1 MEGKQETGLRLTLGV
16 LLVVYVFNFLDRQIV
31 TILAEPIARD
41 LSLSDVEIGVMTG
54 LSFALF
60 YSALGLPIARYAD
73 RPGTDRVRLIAVAMA
88 VWSAMTAL
96 CGFTQNFVQLLLA
109 RIGVGVGEAGSTPPS
124 HSLITDSTPPEQR
137 ARAFGIY
144 QLGPPIGGLIG
155 MVLGGVLADS
165 IGWRNA
171 FIVIGAP
178 GILLA
183 LLVTVLL
190 RDPRRRPGTGTVSAR
205 AQALGTREAITG
217 ILASRAMRLLLIV
230 ACFASFSTYG
240 ILIWTTIFF
249 QRSHGL
255 SPGETGIWF
264 GLVNGIA
271 SIAGVW
277 LGGLIGDRHRQSG
290 DQHLLTIPALTLML
304 STPLLLAA
312 FVVADWRLSMAII
325 FPAILLNWIYVAP
338 FYSAVQGLVPPA
350 ARAVA
355 SALILFLQNLVGLG
369 LGPVILGYFSD
380 VLKPEYGQDSVRYV
394 LFFASGLSLVAGLL
408 LWAARNYLPAEL
420 DRHDQPIPSA
430 EAA

>member
-1 MEGKQETGLRLTLGV
+1 MTLGV
-16 LLVVYVFNFLDRQIV
+16 LLVVYIFNFLDRQIV

-41 LSLSDVEIGVMTG
+41 LSLNDAEIGVLTG

-73 RPGTDRVRLIAVAMA
+73 NPRTDRVRLIAVAMA
-88 VWSAMTAL
+88 IWSAMTAL
-96 CGFTQNFVQLLLA
+96 CGFAQSFVQLLLA
-109 RIGVGVGEAGSTPPS
+109 RIGVGMGEAGSTPPS
-124 HSLITDSTPPEQR
+124 HSLITDSTPPDAR

-165 IGWRNA
+165 VGWRNA

-178 GILLA
+178 GVLLA
-183 LLVTVLL
+183 LVVVFVL
-190 RDPRRRPGTGTVSAR
+190 RDPRRSEHALAQAEPPKSVSAMQSIR
-205 AQALGTREAITG
+205 A
-217 ILASRAMRLLLIV
+217 ILQSRAMRLLLVV
-230 ACFASFSTYG
+230 ACFASFATYG

-255 SPGETGIWF
+255 TPGETGIWF

-277 LGGLIGDRHRQSG
+277 FGGQIGDRHRKSG
-290 DQHLLTIPALTLML
+290 AQHLLTIPAITLML
-304 STPLLLAA
+304 STPLLLIAYI
-312 FVVADWRLSMAII
+312 VPDWKVSMAVI
-325 FPAILLNWIYVAP
+325 FPAILFNWIYVAP
-338 FYSAVQGLVPPA
+338 FYSAVQGLVPPT

-355 SALILFLQNLVGLG
+355 SALILFLQNLIGLG
-369 LGPVILGYFSD
+369 LGPVVLGYFSD

-394 LFFASGLSLVAGLL
+394 LFFASALSLVAGLL
-408 LWAARNYLPAEL
+408 LWAARRHLPDEL
-420 DRHDQPIPSA
+420 DRQG
-430 EAA
+430 

>member
-1 MEGKQETGLRLTLGV
+1 MTLGV
-16 LLVVYVFNFLDRQIV
+16 LLVVYIFNFLDRQIV

-41 LSLSDVEIGVMTG
+41 LSLSDTQIGVLTG

-73 RPGTDRVRLIAVAMA
+73 NPKTDRVKLIAAAMA
-88 VWSAMTAL
+88 VWSLMTAV
-96 CGFTQNFVQLLLA
+96 CGLAGNFFQLLLA

-124 HSLITDSTPPEQR
+124 HSLITDSTPPEKR
-137 ARAFGIY
+137 ASAFGIY
-144 QLGPPIGGLIG
+144 QLGPPIGGLLG

-165 IGWRNA
+165 LGWRNA
-171 FIVIGAP
+171 FIVIGLP

-183 LLVTVLL
+183 FLVIFLLK
-190 RDPRRRPGTGTVSAR
+190 DPRRSGTASSAE
-205 AQALGTREAITG
+205 AKPSALGTREAIAR
-217 ILASRAMRLLLIV
+217 IFESRAMRRLLVV
-230 ACFASFSTYG
+230 ACFASFATYG

-277 LGGLIGDRHRQSG
+277 LGGKIGDRDRKKG
-290 DQHLLTIPALTLML
+290 DQHLLTVGAVTLMVSGPFL
-304 STPLLLAA
+304 IAALLM
-312 FVVADWRLSMAII
+312 ADWRMAMLVM
-325 FPAILLNWIYVAP
+325 FPAIFLNWLYVAP

-369 LGPVILGYFSD
+369 LGPVVLGYFSD
-380 VLKPEYGQDSVRYV
+380 LLKPEYGGESVRYV
-394 LFFASGLSLVAGLL
+394 LFFASGLALIAGAV
-408 LWAARNYLPAEL
+408 LWSAREYLPDEL
-420 DRHDQPIPSA
+420 DRHG
-430 EAA
+430 